1 MSASAAASGH
11 DVVGVGSDTAADA
24 QLQQHQG
31 PSQAIAA
38 ASQLEHSLTTLHRA
52 CTTLQH
58 MLALRGYAVTRAGE
72 MSFEAGGMLSPLH
85 AHVTAALSVFADPE
99 RAAMAETENE
109 VLLEAEVPETP
120 PPETTAAA
128 HVADADADA
137 DVVGAARTTPRL
149 AVFMLAKNNVHT
161 IRCVLAHLAAEQR
174 QHGIILTRT
183 ALTPYSR
190 TLLSSVSTSS
200 ASGSAAASAS
210 APASAPATPVLE
222 HFLLSEL
229 QGCIANHVL
238 VPRHVPLTPAERASV
253 RARYGDGKL
262 LQLLTTDM
270 MVRFLGLRRGDMVS
284 IWETWGREQP
294 IHSVFEVVEPR
305 A

>member
-1 MSASAAASGH
+1 MSASSAAASGH
-11 DVVGVGSDTAADA
+11 DGSNGGGDAAAA
-24 QLQQHQG
+24 QQQQG
-31 PSQAIAA
+31 PSQALAA

-72 MSFEAGGMLSPLH
+72 LSFEAGGMLPPLH

-128 HVADADADA
+128 HVPDTDADAVD
-137 DVVGAARTTPRL
+137 AARTTPRL

-200 ASGSAAASAS
+200 SSSSSSSGGVS
-210 APASAPATPVLE
+210 APAPPVIE

-238 VPRHVPLTPAERASV
+238 VPRHVPLTPAERARV